1 MKRLVLLGGGHA
13 HVEVLRRFGKVP
25 PLDTELILVS
35 PDRDSP
41 YSGML
46 PGWIGGHY
54 TRKDCHIDL
63 IALARFAN
71 CRLAETACAGI
82 DLEACVV
89 FCENGTTLPYDV
101 LSIDTGGRSPASDT
115 PGAVEHA
122 LSVRPV
128 DHFVHRWDDICN
140 RTVRGQPPRRI
151 ALVGGGAAGVEVLL
165 AMQYR
170 LRRLAPASH
179 VGFELVTDA
188 GSILLSHNSRVRAIF
203 MRVLE
208 QRGVMLHVG
217 CAAERVERGVVR
229 LSGGASLEADAIV
242 WATGA
247 SAPAWPKRS
256 GLATDDGGFVRVNR
270 RLQSVSHP
278 QVFAAG
284 DIASVDGEPR
294 PKSGVYAVRAGPPL
308 ARNLR
313 RTLCGAALAEWTPQK
328 DALALITTGDRCA
341 VASRGSLALEGKW
354 VWHWKN
360 WIDRRFM
367 QRYRNP

>member
-1 MKRLVLLGGGHA
+1 MKRLVLLGGGHT
-13 HVEVLRRFGKVP
+13 HVEVLRRFGKNP
-25 PLDTELILVS
+25 PPDTELILVS
-35 PDRDSP
+35 PDPDSP

-46 PGWIGGHY
+46 PGWIAGHY
-54 TRKDCHIDL
+54 TRDECHIDL

-71 CRLAETACAGI
+71 CRFVETACAGI
-82 DLEACVV
+82 DLDAGLV

-101 LSIDTGGRSPASDT
+101 LSIDTGGRSPASAT

-128 DHFVHRWDDICN
+128 DDFVPRWDDICN
-140 RTVRGQPPRRI
+140 RTIRGQAPRRL
-151 ALVGGGAAGVEVLL
+151 AVVGGGAAGVEVLL
-165 AMQYR
+165 AMQYH
-170 LRRLAPASH
+170 LRRLAPTSQIS
-179 VGFELVTDA
+179 FELVSDA
-188 GSILLSHNSRVRAIF
+188 GSILLSHNSSVRAIF

-208 QRGVMLHVG
+208 QRGVTLHLG

-229 LSGGASLEADAIV
+229 LSGGASVEADAII

-247 SAPAWPKRS
+247 SAPLWPKVS

-284 DIASVDGEPR
+284 DIASVSGEPR

-308 ARNLR
+308 AKNLR
-313 RTLCGAALAEWTPQK
+313 RMLRGEPLVEWTPQK
-328 DALALITTGDRCA
+328 DALALITTGDRYA
-341 VASRGSLALEGKW
+341 VASRGNLALEGKW